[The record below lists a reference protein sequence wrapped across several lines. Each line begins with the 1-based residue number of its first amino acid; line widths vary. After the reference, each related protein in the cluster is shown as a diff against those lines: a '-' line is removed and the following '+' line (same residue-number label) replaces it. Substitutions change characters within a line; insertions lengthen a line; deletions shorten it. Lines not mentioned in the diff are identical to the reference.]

1 MHEALG
7 LDCIWPAPVCATGGA
22 AISKDTHLFFLNLG
36 IIITTTATTTTT
48 TTNECCHADIRLV
61 EVYGSTESL
70 GPQMQGL
77 HAPGTNRV
85 GSVGRVAAGLAE
97 GKVASWHG
105 DT

>member
-1 MHEALG
+1 M
-7 LDCIWPAPVCATGGA
+7 
-22 AISKDTHLFFLNLG
+22 
-36 IIITTTATTTTT
+36 
-48 TTNECCHADIRLV
+48 

-105 DT
+105 DSLCDTHYMIHAIIRHVAAVQC